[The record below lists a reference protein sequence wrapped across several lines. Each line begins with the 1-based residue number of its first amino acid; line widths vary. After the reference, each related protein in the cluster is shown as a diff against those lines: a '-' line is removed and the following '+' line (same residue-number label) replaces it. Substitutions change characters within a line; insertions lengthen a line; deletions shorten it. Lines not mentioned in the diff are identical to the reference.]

1 MLLTAVYDR
10 VGFLNG
16 IETLVT
22 FEAEEF
28 LRVVKQCDIIVV
40 HCRCILVSE
49 QQILRVQLC
58 SLST

>member
-10 VGFLNG
+10 VGFLSV

-28 LRVVKQCDIIVV
+28 LRVVECDFIVV
-40 HCRCILVSE
+40 HCKCILVSE
-49 QQILRVQLC
+49 QQILRVLLC
-58 SLST
+58 SLSK